1 MAVGKIEY
9 KKILKDENLT
19 PTKLKDLY
27 VSSLKNDD
35 SFGGYNKD
43 FATDPAERYTIMT
56 PESAAA
62 LIASRQQTKES
73 SKKDTEESEPVE
85 EIAEEIVIDRPQYEP
100 IQGGIWPMTIDE
112 AQVVSIQQP
121 VQSQTTRSSNSTQ
134 TSGSK
139 QNTSKSVRTNFKD
152 QSDFVQQMT
161 DAYAAELQ
169 KRGYD
174 PAFAEYIVAQDAL
187 ESSWGKSQSGSNN
200 FGGIKG
206 KGTSKQTKEWDGS
219 KMISVTDSFRDF
231 NDLKDYIN
239 YKIDL
244 VGNNRYNVFDYSPEE
259 YFERIKAGGYATD
272 PNYVSKLNSVLQTV
286 RKYS

>member
-9 KKILKDENLT
+9 KEILKDKNLT

-35 SFGGYNKD
+35 SFGGYNKN
-43 FATDPAERYTIMT
+43 FATDPTERYTIMT
-56 PESAAA
+56 PEAAAA
-62 LIASRQQTKES
+62 LITSRQQANA
-73 SKKDTEESEPVE
+73 SEQPVE
-85 EIAEEIVIDRPQYEP
+85 SDEEVVVDEEVSEETPAQTQPTFTP
-100 IQGGIWPMTIDE
+100 IQGGIWPIVIDSNE
-112 AQVVSIQQP
+112 NAATAS
-121 VQSQTTRSSNSTQ
+121 QSQSQSGYSS
-134 TSGSK
+134 TSSFAD
-139 QNTSKSVRTNFKD
+139 QN
-152 QSDFVQQMT
+152 DFVQQMT
-161 DAYAAELQ
+161 NAYATELQ
-169 KRGYD
+169 RRGYD

-219 KMISVTDSFRDF
+219 KMISVTDSFRNF

-244 VGNNRYNVFDYSPEE
+244 VGNNRYNVFDYLPEE

>member
-9 KKILKDENLT
+9 KEILKDKNLT

-35 SFGGYNKD
+35 SFGGYNKN
-43 FATDPAERYTIMT
+43 FATDPTERYTIMT
-56 PESAAA
+56 PEAAAA
-62 LIASRQQTKES
+62 LIASRQQANA
-73 SKKDTEESEPVE
+73 SEQPVE
-85 EIAEEIVIDRPQYEP
+85 SDEEVVVDEEVSEETPAQTQPTFTP
-100 IQGGIWPMTIDE
+100 IQGGIWPIVIDSNE
-112 AQVVSIQQP
+112 NAATAS
-121 VQSQTTRSSNSTQ
+121 QSQSQSGYSS
-134 TSGSK
+134 TSSFAD
-139 QNTSKSVRTNFKD
+139 QN
-152 QSDFVQQMT
+152 DFVQQMT
-161 DAYAAELQ
+161 NAYATELQ

-174 PAFAEYIVAQDAL
+174 PAFAEYLVAQDAL

-231 NDLKDYIN
+231 NDLKDYVN

-244 VGNNRYNVFDYSPEE
+244 IGNNRYNVFDYLPEE